1 MPYQIDR
8 YNGTLLT
15 EVPDQTV
22 DTSICDL
29 KLVGKNYAGYG
40 EIQNENI
47 VHLLENFRG
56 ESAPRKPLVGQ
67 IWYDEL
73 TNKIKLRDVYEA
85 WRTLSITDVSS
96 TAPTGLAVRDKGNLW
111 FNDTSKQI
119 NIWDGSNYV
128 LIGPEI
134 ATGFDTTRLTS
145 TTIRD
150 NGATEHAIIKI
161 FSDGVVVGVI
171 SNEEFEIGIEE
182 SITGFTVIKK
192 GITLVNTPSTG
203 ISGDSF
209 RFWGTASNAIQL
221 DGRALS
227 EFVLRSPSGSTFDDS
242 GFTVGVDGDLKFSVL
257 ETDKPTIENPLGGTI
272 RVRIKSGSINN
283 DVGIF
288 SESGITPGINESYNL
303 GSSTRKWKEVHSD
316 KFLGNVTGT
325 LSGNV
330 LGTDL
335 TVLVDGDTKTFTG
348 TSVGS
353 HRGDVRASSGT
364 LMFNGATNA
373 ITATTATIT
382 NINANTLTLV
392 DTLVG
397 RVKGSIYADDDTIAY
412 DSNGKQ
418 FTGTLIGRA
427 TSTNQLDNGARING
441 TLFDG
446 TTDITVTDDSKLP
459 VTGGTMLGYVTLHAD
474 PILGNQAAT
483 KQYVDDTVKSKTL
496 FFSLD
501 TRGLVTTG
509 TGSGSI
515 ATLLNQLAPTNN
527 FLPGTRANIASTI
540 QNVSTS
546 TSVGTASF
554 ISIHYVNSVS
564 VTTTIQNP
572 TRNNL
577 LIYQINAG
585 GTSWEYVSG

>member
-40 EIQNENI
+40 EIQNENL

-56 ESAPRKPLVGQ
+56 ESAPRRPLVGQ

-73 TNKIKLRDVYEA
+73 SNKIKFRDAYEA
-85 WRTLSITDVSS
+85 WRTLSVTDVST

-119 NIWDGSNYV
+119 SIWDGSNFV

-145 TTIRD
+145 ATIRD

-203 ISGDSF
+203 ISGDSY
-209 RFWGTASNAIQL
+209 RFWGTASNASQL
-221 DGRALS
+221 DGRSLS
-227 EFVLRSPSGSTFDDS
+227 DFVLRSPTGSTFDDN
-242 GFTVGVDGDLKFSVL
+242 GFTVGIDGDLKFSVI

-272 RVRIKSGSINN
+272 RVRIRSGSINN
-283 DVGIF
+283 DVAIF
-288 SESGITPGINESYNL
+288 SSTGMAPNVNESYNL
-303 GSSTRKWKEVHSD
+303 GSSTRKWKEVYSD
-316 KFLGNVTGT
+316 KFFGNITGT

-335 TVLVDGDTKTFTG
+335 SVLIDGDTKTFTG
-348 TSVGS
+348 TLVGV
-353 HRGDVRASSGT
+353 HRGNVQANSGT
-364 LMFNGATNA
+364 VMFNGATNA

-397 RVKGSIYADDDTIAY
+397 RVKGSIYADDDTTAY
-412 DSNGKQ
+412 DSNGKT
-418 FTGTLIGRA
+418 FTGTLVGRA
-427 TSTNQLDNGARING
+427 SSANKLETGARING
-441 TLFDG
+441 ILFDG
-446 TTDITVTDDSKLP
+446 TTNIAVSDDSKLP
-459 VTGGTMLGYVTLHAD
+459 VTGGALIGYVTLHAD
-474 PILGNQAAT
+474 PVLGNQAAT
-483 KQYVDDTVKSKTL
+483 KQYVDDTVASRTL

-515 ATLLNQLAPTNN
+515 ATLLNQLAPPNN
-527 FLPGTRANIASTI
+527 FLPGTQANIASTI

-546 TSVGTASF
+546 TSVGYGGF
-554 ISIHYVNSVS
+554 ISVSFVNSVS

-577 LIYQINAG
+577 LIYQVNAG